1 MDLES
6 VFYEYLERFR
16 TLLAAETWRR
26 LAMEMSKNDLLSL
39 LYLHRAQQSRMG
51 DLAEYLDVPLNTATG
66 VVARLQ
72 RRGLVERE
80 HSPDDL
86 RIVLISLSDE
96 GRTAVT
102 QGLRQA
108 LALADQVV
116 GELSREEFAVVLRVL
131 DRVVELL
138 TAPAPPRPVRRRIPI
153 D

>member
-6 VFYEYLERFR
+6 VFYEYLERFQ